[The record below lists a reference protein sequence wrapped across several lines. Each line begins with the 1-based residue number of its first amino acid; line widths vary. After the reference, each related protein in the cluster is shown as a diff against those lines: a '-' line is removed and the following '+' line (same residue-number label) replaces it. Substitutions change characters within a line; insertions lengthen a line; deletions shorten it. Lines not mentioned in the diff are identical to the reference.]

1 MTVATDRRMTLKEFL
16 TYDDGTEK
24 LYELVDGIL
33 VEMPSESRLNHKIA
47 SFLFATFLRLGL
59 PEELLTIGVQIVVAH
74 SSVTVRQPDFA
85 VLSEDCAAE
94 LEDAACD
101 IIELGMIP
109 PALVVEVVSPG
120 EEGSKNYDRD
130 YVDKP
135 REYADRRIP
144 EFWLVDP
151 SRKWVRVLVLEGSS
165 YQFKQYMGTDAIV
178 SPTFPELKL
187 TAAQCLAGKR
197 LVFPI
202 T

>member
-1 MTVATDRRMTLKEFL
+1 MTVSTDRRMTLEEFL

-24 LYELVDGIL
+24 LYELVDGVL
-33 VEMPSESRLNHKIA
+33 VEMPTESRLNHKIA

-59 PEELLTIGVQIVVAH
+59 PEELLTIGVQIAVTH
-74 SSVTVRQPDFA
+74 SSVTARQPDFA
-85 VLSEDCAAE
+85 VLSEDCAAA
-94 LEDAACD
+94 LEGATSD
-101 IIELGMIP
+101 IIEIGMIP

-151 SRKWVRVLVLEGSS
+151 ARKWVKVLMFEGDS
-165 YQFKQYMGTDAIV
+165 YQVEMFQGNDPVV
-178 SPTFPELKL
+178 SSGFPELKL
-187 TAAQCLAGKR
+187 TAAQV
-197 LVFPI
+197 LVGRQLV
-202 T
+202 

>member
-1 MTVATDRRMTLKEFL
+1 MTVATDRRMSLEEFL

-24 LYELVDGIL
+24 LYELVDGVL
-33 VEMPSESRLNHKIA
+33 VEMPTESRLNHKIA

-59 PEELLTIGVQIVVAH
+59 PEELLTIGVQIAVTY
-74 SSVTVRQPDFA
+74 SSVTARQPDFA
-85 VLSEDCAAE
+85 ILSEECAAA
-94 LEDAACD
+94 LEGATSD
-101 IIELGMIP
+101 IIETGMTP
-109 PALVVEVVSPG
+109 PMLVVEVVSPG

-151 SRKWVRVLVLEGSS
+151 SRRWVRVLILEGGA
-165 YQFKQYMGTDAIV
+165 YQVKQYMGTDAIV

-197 LVFPI
+197 MV
-202 T
+202 